1 MHARTTGEL
10 SAVADRC
17 NRDLWALARIGV
29 LALAAC
35 GTGPALAEDAG
46 AGIVAN
52 GTPGGVPACASCHGE
67 HGEGN
72 ADAGFPRLA
81 GLAAPYLRGQLA
93 AFASGQRDS
102 PVMTPIAKML
112 SADETYSVSAYFSG
126 LSDPVRSTQTPTAE
140 MPGAR
145 LATEGRWADGIP
157 GCFSC
162 HGPGGIGV
170 GAAFPP
176 LAGQP
181 ASYIIGQ
188 LQTWQAGKR
197 PPGPLGL
204 MGAITRRLTSADISA
219 LTEWFATSLGG
230 GGK

>member
-46 AGIVAN
+46 AGIAAN

-81 GLAAPYLRGQLA
+81 GLSPPYMREQLT
-93 AFASGQRDS
+93 AFADGQRDS

-112 SADETYSVSAYFSG
+112 SADEAQAVSTYFSG
-126 LSDPVRSTQTPTAE
+126 IPGPVLPMRAPVAAA
-140 MPGAR
+140 PNAR
-145 LATEGRWADGIP
+145 LATDGHWAAGVP

-181 ASYIIGQ
+181 PSYIMGQ
-188 LQTWQAGKR
+188 LQAWQAGKR

-204 MGAITRRLTSADISA
+204 MGAIAQRLTSADISA
-219 LTEWFATSLGG
+219 LTDWFATLPGG

>member
-1 MHARTTGEL
+1 MQFQARKLATAT
-10 SAVADRC
+10 DRC
-17 NRDLWALARIGV
+17 KRDRWALMRIGV
-29 LALAAC
+29 LTLAAC

-46 AGIVAN
+46 AGIAAN

-72 ADAGFPRLA
+72 ADAGFPRLG
-81 GLAAPYLRGQLA
+81 GLSPQYMREQLT
-93 AFASGQRDS
+93 AFANGQRDN
-102 PVMTPIAKML
+102 PIMTSIAKML
-112 SADETYSVSAYFSG
+112 SNNDAQAVSTYFSYLPG
-126 LSDPVRSTQTPTAE
+126 PVPPMPTPVAAV
-140 MPGAR
+140 PGAR
-145 LATEGRWADGIP
+145 LATEGRWAEGIP
-157 GCFSC
+157 SCFSC

-181 ASYIIGQ
+181 ASYITSQ
-188 LQTWQAGKR
+188 LQAWRTGKR

-204 MGAITRRLTSADISA
+204 MGAIARRLTSADISA
-219 LTEWFATSLGG
+219 LTSWFATLPGG

>member
-1 MHARTTGEL
+1 MHTRIGKL
-10 SAVADRC
+10 SAVTDRC
-17 NRDLWALARIGV
+17 NRALWALARIGV
-29 LALAAC
+29 VALAAC
-35 GTGPALAEDAG
+35 GVAPALAEDAG
-46 AGIVAN
+46 ARIVAN

-81 GLAAPYLRGQLA
+81 GLSPPYMREQLK
-93 AFASGQRDS
+93 AFANGRRNN
-102 PVMTPIAKML
+102 PIMTPVAKML
-112 SADETYSVSAYFSG
+112 SADEAQAVSAYFSRLPG
-126 LSDPVRSTQTPTAE
+126 PVLPMQVTVAAVA
-140 MPGAR
+140 GAR
-145 LATEGRWADGIP
+145 LAADGRWADGIP

-204 MGAITRRLTSADISA
+204 MGVITRRLTSADISA

>member
-1 MHARTTGEL
+1 MPAWAGEL

-17 NRDLWALARIGV
+17 HRDPWALTRIGI

-35 GTGPALAEDAG
+35 GAGPALAEDAG
-46 AGIVAN
+46 AGIAAN
-52 GTPGGVPACASCHGE
+52 GTPGGVPACASCHGK

-72 ADAGFPRLA
+72 ADAGLPRLA
-81 GLAAPYLRGQLA
+81 GLSPPYMREQLT
-93 AFASGQRDS
+93 AFAYGQRDS

-112 SADETYSVSAYFSG
+112 SADEAQAVSAYFSG
-126 LSDPVRSTQTPTAE
+126 IPGSVPPMRAPVADMS
-140 MPGAR
+140 GAR

-181 ASYIIGQ
+181 PSYIMGQ
-188 LQTWQAGKR
+188 LQAWQAGKR
-197 PPGPLGL
+197 PSGPLGL
-204 MGAITRRLTSADISA
+204 MGAIARRLTSADISA
-219 LTEWFATSLGG
+219 LTDWFATLPGG
-230 GGK
+230 EGK